1 MRTLG
6 IDIGTT
12 SICMVVYDLGKK
24 EVIETKS
31 IDNEFIKGD
40 ENYEQNP
47 DQIVEKIKLLMECF
61 DLNSIQ
67 GIGISSQMHGILYVN
82 KEGKAVSNFYTW
94 KDERANKKIN
104 ETDTYAAYLQKNTG
118 YGIYSGYGT
127 ATHFYLQTNNKI
139 PKEAVKFVN
148 IGDYVSMRLTNRV
161 NPIADPT
168 IAASFGGYSLK
179 ENAFDFNM
187 LEKCEIDCRYYPEVM
202 KSGLKVGN
210 YRGIPVLNACGDN
223 QASFLGAV
231 SKKESSI
238 SINVG
243 TGSQV
248 SIYESKRIE
257 TKNVEIRPFPDGGYL
272 YVGASLNGGK
282 AYECLAEF
290 FKEVCTLFTG
300 QEIEPYKIMA
310 EIGGNARET
319 SLITIP
325 AIYGSRGNE
334 ENQSGI
340 FQLTSQNFHAADL
353 IRSYV
358 HGMAEELLQ
367 IYLGFPEEVRSAKEV
382 IIASGNG
389 IRKNHLLQE
398 EITKVFQMPILF
410 TENEEEAATGAAMLW
425 KMQA

>member
-1 MRTLG
+1 MKTLG

-12 SICMVVYDLGKK
+12 SICMVVYDFGKK
-24 EVIETKS
+24 EVIKMKS
-31 IDNEFIKGD
+31 IDNEFIQGG

-47 DQIVEKIKLLMECF
+47 DKIVEKIKLLMESF
-61 DLNSIQ
+61 DLKGIQ

-82 KEGKAVSNFYTW
+82 KEGKAVSNYYTW

-104 ETDTYAAYLQKNTG
+104 ENDTYATYLQKITG

-127 ATHFYLQTNNKI
+127 ATHFYHQKNNSI

-148 IGDYVSMRLTNRV
+148 IGDYVSMCLTDRV
-161 NPIADPT
+161 NPIVDPT
-168 IAASFGGYSLK
+168 IAASFGGFSLK
-179 ENAFDFNM
+179 ENIFDFVM
-187 LEKCEIDCRYYPEVM
+187 LEKCEVDCKYYPEVM
-202 KSGLKVGN
+202 KSGLKVGT

-231 SKKESSI
+231 SEKENSI
-238 SINVG
+238 SINIG

-257 TKNVEIRPFPDGGYL
+257 TKNVEIRPFLDEGYL

-282 AYECLAEF
+282 TYECLAEF
-290 FKEVCTLFTG
+290 FKEVCALFTG
-300 QEIEPYKIMA
+300 QEIEPYKKMA
-310 EIGGNARET
+310 EIGGNTRET
-319 SLITIP
+319 SLITVP
-325 AIYGSRGNE
+325 SIYGSRGNE

-340 FQLTSQNFHAADL
+340 FHLTSQNFHVSDL

-367 IYLGFPEEVRSAKEV
+367 IYLGFPKEVRSTKDV

-389 IRKNHLLQE
+389 IRKNHLMQE
-398 EITKVFQMPILF
+398 EIAKVFRMPIIF
-410 TENEEEAATGAAMLW
+410 TENDEEAATGAAMLL
-425 KMQA
+425 KIQE